1 MEKLNRAVI
10 LVSTALLI
18 VVSSI
23 KLFLGQPDLLD
34 KLLAVFTVVLFFFDQ
49 ITR

>member
-1 MEKLNRAVI
+1 MGKTTRAII

-23 KLFLGQPDLLD
+23 KLFLAQPDLLD
-34 KLLAVFTVVLFFFDQ
+34 KLLAIFTVILFFFDQ